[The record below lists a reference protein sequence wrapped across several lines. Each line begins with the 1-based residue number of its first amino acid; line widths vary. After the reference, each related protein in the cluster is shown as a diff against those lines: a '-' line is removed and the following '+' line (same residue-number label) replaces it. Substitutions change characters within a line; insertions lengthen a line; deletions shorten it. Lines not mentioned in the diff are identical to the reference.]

1 MDDYWRDVAGY
12 EGCYQVSRSGSVR
25 SLDRIR
31 PLISRS
37 GNPTTKIFYGGV
49 MKTSYNNR
57 GYEMAWFC
65 KDSKRKACTVHRL
78 VALAFIPNP
87 LGLPEVNHKD
97 GVKSH
102 NYVENL
108 EWSTV
113 ADNRKHAWD
122 IGLQPKKVSE

>member
-1 MDDYWRDVAGY
+1 MEEEWCSVAGF
-12 EGCYQVSRSGSVR
+12 EGCYEVSNLGVVR
-25 SLDRIR
+25 SLTRIR
-31 PLISRS
+31 PLTSRS
-37 GNPTTKIFYGGV
+37 GNQTTKIFHGCV
-49 MKTSYNNR
+49 MKSGLNNK
-57 GYEMAWFC
+57 GYEMVWFC

-78 VALAFIPNP
+78 VAIAFIPNP

-122 IGLQPKKVSE
+122 TGLQPNKVLK